1 MMMNSNQILLGYDF
15 DKWYGYGKKEPIYAD
30 ISPLANSQTLF
41 CGMSGSG
48 KSFATYQFM
57 ARLTS
62 SAPDIKMYFSDFKQD
77 DTFSSLRDCSR
88 YYGFENTLIALDIVY
103 SIMHKRQSGED
114 QSRNPITLIWD
125 EYVAN
130 ILYLQNKNK
139 KKAEETM
146 RKVSEILMLGR
157 SLNVRLVNCCQRP
170 DAVAFPTGSRLN
182 YGIIIILGAP
192 IKSIYEMLIPKEY
205 IDLIGDRK
213 FGIGEG
219 VVLLQSSELH
229 VIKIPMVRNIE
240 KMQQICITAL
250 SDCSDCEGGGE
261 AESPCNQKQSP
272 VL

>member
-1 MMMNSNQILLGYDF
+1 MMKNSNQILLGYDY
-15 DKWYGYGKKEPIYAD
+15 DKWYGYGVKEPIYTD
-30 ISPLANSQTLF
+30 ISTSSNSHTLF

-48 KSFATYQFM
+48 KSFATHQYM
-57 ARLTS
+57 ARLVN
-62 SAPDIKMYFSDFKQD
+62 SAPDTKLFFSDFKQD
-77 DTFSSLRDCSR
+77 DTFSSLCDCSK
-88 YYGFENTLIALDIVY
+88 YYGFESTLTALDKVY
-103 SIMHKRQSGED
+103 SIMHKRQSGD
-114 QSRNPITLIWD
+114 NQSRNPITLIWD

-157 SLNVRLVNCCQRP
+157 SLNVRLVISCQRP

-219 VVLLQSSELH
+219 VALLQSSELH
-229 VIKIPMVRNIE
+229 FIKIPMVRNIE